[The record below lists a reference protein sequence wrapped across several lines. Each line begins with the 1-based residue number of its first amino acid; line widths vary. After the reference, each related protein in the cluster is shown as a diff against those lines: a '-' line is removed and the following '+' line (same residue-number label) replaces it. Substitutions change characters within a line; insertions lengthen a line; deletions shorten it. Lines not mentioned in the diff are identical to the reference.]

1 MRTQHL
7 QGAAI
12 VWRSCAR
19 AGVVTLAMTLQV
31 LATGGLGSGGGGGS
45 LSEVFGEVF
54 GGGSGDGFAAS
65 GSGSN
70 SVSVVGAGPVGL
82 QGSLVQSPE
91 AVHNPEPASLAL
103 FGAGL
108 AGLGLARRRRRPS
121 KQRTPNLH

>member
-1 MRTQHL
+1 MRTPHL

-12 VWRSCAR
+12 GGTSHGR
-19 AGVVTLAMTLQV
+19 AWLVTLAVTLQV
-31 LATGGLGSGGGGGS
+31 LATGCLGGGSGG
-45 LSEVFGEVF
+45 LSEVFGETF

-70 SVSVVGAGPVGL
+70 SSVVGAGPVGL
-82 QGSLVQSPE
+82 QGSLVQSPD
-91 AVHNPEPASLAL
+91 AVHRPEPASLAL

-121 KQRTPNLH
+121 KKQRTADPH